1 MLVYLESSMKY
12 LNALNLIQGLG
23 PQKMKRLLDFFG
35 NSENIWKANFEELI
49 KSGIRENLAEN
60 IIEKKKSIDP
70 DAEWEKLERENIKIV
85 ALKDENYPQL
95 LQEIPN
101 PPYIIY
107 MKGNFDNPN
116 DQLMLA
122 IVGSRK
128 FTSYGKQVAYTFAH
142 DLARAGITIVSGM
155 ALGIDA
161 VAHQGALD
169 AGGKTIAI
177 LGSSL
182 EDLNIGPKTNFDLS
196 RRIMDSG
203 LLLSDYPIGIS
214 SIPTNFPA
222 RNRLMAGMAIGTIV
236 VEAAED
242 SGSLITANL
251 DLEFNREV
259 FSVPGSVFSPVSIG
273 TNNLIRSGA
282 KIATSVK
289 DILEELNIER
299 RTEIEKVKK
308 IIPENPTEVSI
319 LKILSHEPL
328 HIDKIIKLSKLETSA
343 ASSALSLME
352 MKGIVKN
359 IGGQNYI
366 VL

>member
-1 MLVYLESSMKY
+1 MKY
-12 LNALNLIQGLG
+12 INALNLIQGLG
-23 PQKMKRLLDFFG
+23 PQKIKRMLDFFG
-35 NSENIWKANFEELI
+35 SPENIWKAGFEELK
-49 KSGIRENLAEN
+49 KSGISENFAEIIVEKRE
-60 IIEKKKSIDP
+60 SIDP
-70 DAEWEKLERENIKIV
+70 DFEWEKLEKENIKVIT
-85 ALKDENYPQL
+85 LEDENYPQL
-95 LQEIPN
+95 LREITH

-107 MKGNFDNPN
+107 MKGNFTDLNVQP
-116 DQLMLA
+116 MLA

-128 FTSYGKQVAYTFAH
+128 FTSYGKQVAYTFAQ

-161 VAHQGALD
+161 IAHQGALD

-182 EDLNIGPKTNFDLS
+182 EDENIGPKANFDLS
-196 RRIMDSG
+196 RRIMNSG
-203 LLLSDYPIGIS
+203 LLMSDYPIGIS
-214 SIPTNFPA
+214 SIPANFPA
-222 RNRLMAGMAIGTIV
+222 RNRLMAGMALGTIV

-251 DLEFNREV
+251 ALEFNREV
-259 FSVPGSVFSPVSIG
+259 FAVPGSVFSPVSLG
-273 TNNLIRSGA
+273 TNNLIRMGA
-282 KIATSVK
+282 KMAASVK

-308 IIPENPTEVSI
+308 IIPGNPAEENI

-328 HIDKIIKLSKLETSA
+328 HIDKIIKLSKLETST

-352 MKGIVKN
+352 MKGMVKN

-366 VL
+366 LL